1 MISRNELAELLRNRL
16 YGNVPQDK
24 IDQLVGEILSLETE
38 WEEVDVPHRDMG
50 YTRSSSGFSGK
61 RRRKDRILNSES
73 LLLNSCSKFLL
84 ETEWEEV
91 DVPHQDMGYT
101 RSDLCSSICWLADQT
116 DQGSVIRFQRKK
128 KRKKEG

>member
-16 YGNVPQDK
+16 HGNVPQDK

-50 YTRSSSGFSGK
+50 YTRS
-61 RRRKDRILNSES
+61 
-73 LLLNSCSKFLL
+73 
-84 ETEWEEV
+84 
-91 DVPHQDMGYT
+91 
-101 RSDLCSSICWLADQT
+101 DLCSSICWLADQT
-116 DQGSVIRFQRKK
+116 EQGSVIRFQRKK